1 MPTGPANKKILL
13 KKNGKAREVFDLV
26 TVQFPPRPGS
36 RRFLNSG
43 VNRVIVCVVLQN
55 SVSSVVDPPLTAE
68 VKWSRR
74 TPQQRHPGESLVNLS
89 RSIALLFALNI
100 VDALVT
106 IMWVRNGWA
115 TEGNYLMASLLD
127 LGEIPFLAIKLGM
140 GALMALVLLYGSEY
154 RLAKI
159 GTRLALVAY
168 AGAIAS
174 HILTGFAV
182 YGYLS

>member
-1 MPTGPANKKILL
+1 M
-13 KKNGKAREVFDLV
+13 
-26 TVQFPPRPGS
+26 
-36 RRFLNSG
+36 
-43 VNRVIVCVVLQN
+43 
-55 SVSSVVDPPLTAE
+55 
-68 VKWSRR
+68 
-74 TPQQRHPGESLVNLS
+74 NLS

-100 VDALVT
+100 VDAFIT

-140 GALMALVLLYGSEY
+140 GAFMAVVLLYGSEY